1 MAFFNFRL
9 PGMKRRDDKAAPS
22 SASPDSVEVMRR
34 RARHRLVG
42 AAVLV
47 LIGVVGFPLLF
58 DTQPRPVA
66 VDIPIT
72 IPDRNKTAP
81 LVLPGATSAA
91 PVVSGVVSQ
100 APARMP
106 DAAGLDA
113 GEEVVLSDKSDKKV
127 ALAPAAPAPVAI
139 KKEAKPEPKPEP
151 KPKPELKPEL
161 KPEPKLEPKPKPKPK
176 PKLSQGALRATPR
189 KPWPWERC
197 RSELADP

>member
-9 PGMKRRDDKAAPS
+9 PGMKGRDDRSAA
-22 SASPDSVEVMRR
+22 SAPPDSVEVMRK
-34 RARHRLVG
+34 RARHRLIG

-47 LIGVVGFPLLF
+47 LVGVVGFPLLF

-81 LVLPGATSAA
+81 LASAA
-91 PVVSGVVSQ
+91 PVVSGTVSQ

-127 ALAPAAPAPVAI
+127 APAPVVTAQAAI
-139 KKEAKPEPKPEP
+139 KKEAHVPCASFLDDGPRP
-151 KPKPELKPEL
+151 
-161 KPEPKLEPKPKPKPK
+161 
-176 PKLSQGALRATPR
+176 AT
-189 KPWPWERC
+189 C
-197 RSELADP
+197 RPDR